1 MKAFLDR
8 YAAGM
13 ASYVMTEGEA
23 ALVDIEELGRE
34 AIATGVSL
42 EDIVGLHEGATLS
55 LSEMGIAI
63 SEPAMIRRMSACLSA
78 LAIAAAIAF
87 GSKLEL
93 LERQRQEE
101 SKRTERER
109 QRLETLGQMVGSVA
123 HELNNLL
130 QPVHGMTE
138 IMLADF
144 EANAPERADLETI
157 LACADQAVGVIRNI
171 LAYVRQERRVPE
183 AIPLGH
189 AVENACAFLQPML
202 RPPLDVAI
210 RDTESPV
217 LATESEV
224 TQILLNLVQNAIQA
238 EASRITVRVDRCN
251 RRFTAGPA
259 EVPCLQLVVID
270 DGCGMS
276 EEVAACATDPFF
288 TTKTEGQGTGLGLA
302 IVKGIVMGWS
312 GEFEIASRFERG
324 TVVTMSFP
332 VVF

>member
-1 MKAFLDR
+1 
-8 YAAGM
+8 
-13 ASYVMTEGEA
+13 
-23 ALVDIEELGRE
+23 
-34 AIATGVSL
+34 
-42 EDIVGLHEGATLS
+42 
-55 LSEMGIAI
+55 
-63 SEPAMIRRMSACLSA
+63 
-78 LAIAAAIAF
+78 
-87 GSKLEL
+87 
-93 LERQRQEE
+93 
-101 SKRTERER
+101 
-109 QRLETLGQMVGSVA
+109 
-123 HELNNLL
+123 
-130 QPVHGMTE
+130 
-138 IMLADF
+138 MLADF

-157 LACADQAVGVIRNI
+157 LACTDQAVGVIRNI

-224 TQILLNLVQNAIQA
+224 TQILLNLVQNAMQA

-324 TVVTMSFP
+324 TGGHYVKLRSPTVTITDNSFDDTGGRKTNYMIDLSDGGTGLIARNTFVQGTHKENHSGLIVVSAEAKTYSATGLRIEGNDARLSPGDTTSPAF
-332 VVF
+332 VADYSHDKLAIGANRLGAGLRAFETR